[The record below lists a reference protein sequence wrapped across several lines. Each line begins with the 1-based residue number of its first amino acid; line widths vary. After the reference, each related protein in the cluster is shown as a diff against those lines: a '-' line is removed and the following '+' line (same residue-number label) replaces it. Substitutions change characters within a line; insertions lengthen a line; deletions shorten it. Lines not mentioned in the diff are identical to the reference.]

1 MGADEEFLERLGP
14 ELLMVLPRLDE
25 RSRRL
30 VLGMAA
36 RAAGEGGP
44 GVVAALAGMAPQTV
58 ARGAAELASGEDPPA
73 GRVRRPG
80 GGRKRLAETDP
91 GLLETLEALI
101 RAHAMRGDPVSSLL
115 WTTRSADHLARELAS
130 QGHPCS
136 PSTVLRTLKRAGYA
150 QQSNSRAQ
158 EGRQHP
164 ERDAQFRYIAAQAD
178 EHMAAGQPVISVD
191 SKKRELVGNYG
202 QDGREWGPRGEPV
215 RVRSHD
221 FPDKDGSHAIPHGAY
236 TRPRTPGS

>member
-1 MGADEEFLERLGP
+1 MATRQNNVSFRRVGWQGSGMGADEEFLERLGP

-36 RAAGEGGP
+36 RAAGEGGA
-44 GVVAALAGMAPQTV
+44 GVVGGVAGAGRAPRTGG
-58 ARGAAELASGEDPPA
+58 RGAAEVASGEDPRA

-101 RAHAMRGDPVSSLL
+101 RAHAMRGDPASSLL
-115 WTTRSADHLARELAS
+115 WTTRSADHLARELTA

-136 PSTVLRTLKRAGYA
+136 PSTVLRPR
-150 QQSNSRAQ
+150 
-158 EGRQHP
+158 EG
-164 ERDAQFRYIAAQAD
+164 
-178 EHMAAGQPVISVD
+178 G
-191 SKKRELVGNYG
+191 G
-202 QDGREWGPRGEPV
+202 
-215 RVRSHD
+215 
-221 FPDKDGSHAIPHGAY
+221 
-236 TRPRTPGS
+236 